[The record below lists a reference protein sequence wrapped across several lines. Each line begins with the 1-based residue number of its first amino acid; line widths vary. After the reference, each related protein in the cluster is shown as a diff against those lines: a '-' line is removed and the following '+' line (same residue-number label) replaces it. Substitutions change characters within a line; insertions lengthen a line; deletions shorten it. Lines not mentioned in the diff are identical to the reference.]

1 MKKEKLKLIYGI
13 EMEMLGVKKAF
24 KKNINEIEKI
34 SRGKQIIKETKKM
47 GGDTNLKI
55 KTQKIDSKLAFIDW
69 TLMYKKFEENKNVI
83 PSLIQELKN
92 IITELEEL

>member
-1 MKKEKLKLIYGI
+1 
-13 EMEMLGVKKAF
+13 
-24 KKNINEIEKI
+24 
-34 SRGKQIIKETKKM
+34 M

>member
-1 MKKEKLKLIYGI
+1 MEKEKSKLIYGI

>member
-1 MKKEKLKLIYGI
+1 MEKEKLKLIYGI

-24 KKNINEIEKI
+24 KKNINETEKI

-69 TLMYKKFEENKNVI
+69 TLMYKKIEENKNVI

>member
-1 MKKEKLKLIYGI
+1 MEKEKLKLIYGI

>member
-1 MKKEKLKLIYGI
+1 MEKEKTQLIYGI

-24 KKNINEIEKI
+24 EKNINEIEKI

-55 KTQKIDSKLAFIDW
+55 KTQKIDLKLDFIGW